1 MEVFLEL
8 DAHLAQVLRAYSHVL
23 EQFRVVVRYLPA
35 THGSADVVMR
45 DPYLV
50 ANLARAGE
58 VARYNIALLGFIRN
72 SK

>member
-1 MEVFLEL
+1 MLFEV
-8 DAHLAQVLRAYSHVL
+8 HAQFTQMLGTYPDVLKHFWVIGSD
-23 EQFRVVVRYLPA
+23 LPA
-35 THGSADVVMR
+35 THCSADVVMR